1 MKHIEL
7 FAGCGGMSLGL
18 KSAGF
23 DLFFANELSPM
34 AAQTFAYNFLDE
46 DISTLLKENK
56 SIENSLWIKSSYS
69 RENII
74 ARLSEN
80 PFNNNKKYSDLN
92 LETDLNCKLLI
103 GDINNLLSYIIKSKK
118 YKSIQQQDVDL
129 ISGGPPCQ
137 SFSLAGRR
145 ERNNEKNL
153 LPLSFAKFV
162 GLLRPKVV
170 LLENVKGITIPFKEN
185 TDKFYAWLEVSK
197 AFALEGYFPICMMIN
212 SKYYGVPQNRPRFIM
227 LAYRKDFFE
236 KLKLQ
241 YIDNESQEILLHTLS
256 FYNKVKKYKKKLQ
269 EITVDDF
276 KYFDIENDRSFFTGT
291 LLPIPS
297 KSKED
302 FISVSDAIDDLSQ
315 KKSLPSKYV
324 VKINKQFKINKSTNI
339 LSNFEERKHN
349 IITKSRFHY
358 YQVVENL
365 IGANKR
371 DYYKLLSSKSYEK
384 EVLSELF
391 TMVKDFKFLIPNNK
405 QFQLRKLIDIND
417 FISLIEIL
425 KTKKRSQRALRKDFP
440 APAQLTIPD
449 DICHYDETRTLTVRE
464 MARIQ
469 SFPDDFEFKA
479 KVTTGGDMRKFE
491 APQYTQVGNAVPPLL
506 ALVLGELVKKQIND
520 VYS

>member
-46 DISTLLKENK
+46 DISKLLKENK

-69 RENII
+69 RENFIS
-74 ARLSEN
+74 RLSEN

-92 LETDLNCKLLI
+92 LETDLNRKLLI
-103 GDINNLLSYIIKSKK
+103 GDINNLLSYILQSKK
-118 YKSIQQQDVDL
+118 YKAIQQQDVDL

-236 KLKLQ
+236 KLKLK
-241 YIDNESQEILLHTLS
+241 YID
-256 FYNKVKKYKKKLQ
+256 K
-269 EITVDDF
+269 
-276 KYFDIENDRSFFTGT
+276 
-291 LLPIPS
+291 
-297 KSKED
+297 
-302 FISVSDAIDDLSQ
+302 
-315 KKSLPSKYV
+315 
-324 VKINKQFKINKSTNI
+324 
-339 LSNFEERKHN
+339 
-349 IITKSRFHY
+349 
-358 YQVVENL
+358 
-365 IGANKR
+365 
-371 DYYKLLSSKSYEK
+371 
-384 EVLSELF
+384 
-391 TMVKDFKFLIPNNK
+391 
-405 QFQLRKLIDIND
+405 
-417 FISLIEIL
+417 
-425 KTKKRSQRALRKDFP
+425 
-440 APAQLTIPD
+440 
-449 DICHYDETRTLTVRE
+449 
-464 MARIQ
+464 
-469 SFPDDFEFKA
+469 
-479 KVTTGGDMRKFE
+479 
-491 APQYTQVGNAVPPLL
+491 
-506 ALVLGELVKKQIND
+506 
-520 VYS
+520 